1 MQGRFNELSRALYSL
16 TVEATSAEVVSVVVP
31 IDTVPAISIAL
42 HTFIT
47 AGILATSLAAAVLSV
62 SSANLA
68 AIAAASTGAG
78 ILIVN
83 PSMNVHVST
92 HNLVKVS

>member
-1 MQGRFNELSRALYSL
+1 M
-16 TVEATSAEVVSVVVP
+16 VSVVVP
-31 IDTVPAISIAL
+31 ARKTNDVSGNPNLASNRLEVKHYTVPAISIAL

-47 AGILATSLAAAVLSV
+47 AGILATSLSAAVLSV